1 MLQSVPGRLPF
12 TRVACGPV
20 SRPVDPEHRVI
31 TTNKKARYRFEILDE
46 LEVGVALVGTEV
58 KSLRGGLGSIQEA
71 YIKIVGDEMWLVG
84 AHIPEY
90 AFGNSLNHVPTRDR
104 KLLAHRREIQK
115 WSKRV
120 REKGLTLV
128 PLELYFKGSR
138 VKLQVALVRGKRL
151 HDKRQAEREKSDRRE
166 MERDRGR
173 RR

>member
-1 MLQSVPGRLPF
+1 M
-12 TRVACGPV
+12 
-20 SRPVDPEHRVI
+20 SRPEDPEHRVI
-31 TTNKKARYRFEILDE
+31 TTNKKARYRFEILGE

-58 KSLRGGLGSIQEA
+58 KSLRGGQGSIQEA

-90 AFGNSLNHVPTRDR
+90 AFGNRLNHVPTRDR
-104 KLLAHRREIQK
+104 KLLAHKREIQK

>member
-1 MLQSVPGRLPF
+1 M
-12 TRVACGPV
+12 
-20 SRPVDPEHRVI
+20 
-31 TTNKKARYRFEILDE
+31 
-46 LEVGVALVGTEV
+46 
-58 KSLRGGLGSIQEA
+58 RGGQGSIQEA

-90 AFGNSLNHVPTRDR
+90 AFGNRLNHVPTRDR
-104 KLLAHRREIQK
+104 KLLAHKREIQK